1 MMKMTLLRRGRLM
14 SSREML
20 SSVFH
25 FPAGITIDSIDP
37 SANELV
43 IGVACDFPSMPC
55 PECQQLSARIHSRY
69 PRLVA
74 DLPCAGRNVILV
86 LTVRKFVCG
95 TPTCPRKIFTERLPG
110 LVESYARMTSRL
122 IALVQALGLVAG
134 GRLGTRLADRL
145 GVAPTPSTLLRHLM
159 QLPAPLTR
167 AVRVLGVDDFAWKKR
182 FTYGTIL
189 VDLERRKI
197 IDVLPDRESATVEA
211 WLKEHPEVE
220 FVSRDR
226 GKDFTKAATMGAPQA
241 QQVVDRFHVVK
252 NLSEVLQEIL
262 GHCRAE
268 IRQGEAAVSE
278 FEQAAEERARGLPT
292 VATWQQRTPA
302 HVKKAHQARQAS
314 RDDRYQQMTTLRAQG
329 LTQSEVAKRMG
340 MSERA
345 VRQWLK
351 RGAAPTN
358 ERQFRRRSVFDP
370 YAAYVLHRWQDGM
383 HEAKQLYE
391 EIQVQGFS
399 GTVRIVQRF
408 VQALRDDPEKMP
420 LAPAT
425 GADRFSSKT
434 ATWLFIRDPKQLTT
448 EKQAELELICQR
460 SETARQTYELTQQ
473 LMSMLRLRRGQ
484 EFERWLS
491 AVEASQIPELRRFAQ
506 GLLKDKSAVVAGLT
520 LSYSNGPV
528 EAQVQKLKVVKRS
541 MYGRAKLPLLRQRL
555 LHVA

>member
-1 MMKMTLLRRGRLM
+1 MDPRERALF
-14 SSREML
+14 SR
-20 SSVFH
+20 VFH
-25 FPAGITIDSIDP
+25 LPAEITITSVDP
-37 SANELV
+37 SPTELV
-43 IGVACDFPSMPC
+43 IGVACQAPRMEC
-55 PECQQLSARIHSRY
+55 PECHQPSARMHGSYQRT
-69 PRLVA
+69 VA
-74 DLPCAGRNVILV
+74 DLPCAGRNVILA
-86 LTVRKFVCG
+86 LTVRKFVC
-95 TPTCPRKIFTERLPG
+95 TMPTCSRKIFTERLPG

-122 IALVQALGLVAG
+122 TALVQALGLVAG
-134 GRLGTRLADRL
+134 GQMGTRQADRT
-145 GVAPTPSTLLRHLM
+145 GIATTPSTLLRHLM
-159 QLPAPLTR
+159 QLPTPTLR

-197 IDVLPDRESATVEA
+197 IDVLPDRESATVET
-211 WLKEHPEVE
+211 WLKEHPEVHI
-220 FVSRDR
+220 VSRDR
-226 GKDFTKAATMGAPQA
+226 GKEFAKAATLGAPQA
-241 QQVVDRFHVVK
+241 QQVVDRFHMVK

-268 IRQGEAAVSE
+268 IRQGEAPVPQLEKAGK
-278 FEQAAEERARGLPT
+278 ERTRPLPT
-292 VATWQQRTPA
+292 AATWQQRTPA

-329 LTQSEVAKRMG
+329 WTQREVAKRMR

-345 VRQWLK
+345 VRTWLK

-358 ERQFRRRSVFDP
+358 ERRFRRQSVFDP
-370 YAAYVLHRWQDGM
+370 YAAYVLERWQAGT

-391 EIQVQGFS
+391 EIQTQGFS

-408 VQALRDDPEKMP
+408 VQTLRDDPEKITLP
-420 LAPAT
+420 PAT

-460 SETARQTYELTQQ
+460 SETARKTYELTQQ
-473 LMSMLRLRRGQ
+473 FMSMLRLRRGQ
-484 EFERWLS
+484 DFETWLS
-491 AVEASQIPELRRFAQ
+491 AVEASQIPELCRFAQ

-528 EAQVQKLKVVKRS
+528 EAQVQKLKLVKRS
-541 MYGRAKLPLLRQRL
+541 MFGRAKLPLLRQRL
-555 LHVA
+555 LHAA